1 MKKLIII
8 SLVIMFVAVAAH
20 GVYLSK
26 TVNSLSNIVLANVE
40 VRYVTRSCCVAI
52 VDKVV

>member
-20 GVYLSK
+20 GGRDLFIGFNFSVCK
-26 TVNSLSNIVLANVE
+26 ICCKCDAVVLMLFL
-40 VRYVTRSCCVAI
+40 
-52 VDKVV
+52 